1 MRSKTLLTLAAALA
15 LTVSAGACASRR
27 TPAAPGAVA
36 GAPGSDPAAVGDPSG
51 AGPGGAPGQAGA
63 QGGPGASGAAG
74 PVGAAGAPA
83 PGSQQEFV
91 ISAGERVYFDTD
103 SYQLREDALPVL
115 AAQAQWLQRN
125 PAVQVIIEGNA
136 DERGTREYNLGL
148 GARRA
153 AAVAQR
159 LVENGVAAARIATV
173 SYGKER
179 PIDGGSDE
187 SAWQRNRN
195 ARTNFQGG

>member
-1 MRSKTLLTLAAALA
+1 MRSKTLVTMAAVVLTL
-15 LTVSAGACASRR
+15 SAGACASRR
-27 TPAAPGAVA
+27 AGPVPGTGADA
-36 GAPGSDPAAVGDPSG
+36 GATDPMAGQPGAPGSGG
-51 AGPGGAPGQAGA
+51 LAGPGGVGS
-63 QGGPGASGAAG
+63 QGLPGADGI
-74 PVGAAGAPA
+74 AGAPV
-83 PGSQQEFV
+83 PGSQAEFV

-103 SYQLREDALPVL
+103 SYSLRDDALPVL
-115 AAQAQWLQRN
+115 AAQAQWLQRYPN
-125 PAVQVIIEGNA
+125 VRVIIEGNA

-159 LVENGVAAARIATV
+159 LVENGVSAARISTV